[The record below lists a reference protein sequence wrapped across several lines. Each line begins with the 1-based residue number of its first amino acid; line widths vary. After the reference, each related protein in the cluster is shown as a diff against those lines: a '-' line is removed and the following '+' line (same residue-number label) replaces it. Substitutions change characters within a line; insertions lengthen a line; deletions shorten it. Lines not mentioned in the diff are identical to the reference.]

1 MNVNNNYKAT
11 AQFKQDIRK
20 AISKLSLV
28 AESEG
33 VRLSEQNVHA
43 FVDCLLI
50 FDLQ

>member
-11 AQFKQDIRK
+11 AQFKQSIRK

-33 VRLSEQNVHA
+33 GA
-43 FVDCLLI
+43 
-50 FDLQ
+50 